1 MKTDSSAVGERL
13 LDAGQPPLQRDERH
27 THFIHFDLEN
37 GAVRMKEEVKSGV
50 GGLQYSIL
58 REKATK

>member
-1 MKTDSSAVGERL
+1 MKTDSLAMGEWL
-13 LDAGQPPLQRDERH
+13 LDAGQPPLQCNERH